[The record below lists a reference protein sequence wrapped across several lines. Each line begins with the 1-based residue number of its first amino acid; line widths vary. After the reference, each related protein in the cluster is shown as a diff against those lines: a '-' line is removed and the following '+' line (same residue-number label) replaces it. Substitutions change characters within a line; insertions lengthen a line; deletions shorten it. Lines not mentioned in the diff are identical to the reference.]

1 MPPTDTAREVQHL
14 LSQQDFGQ
22 ALQVAERWVQKQ
34 PGVLAAW
41 MGVARA
47 ALGIGVLG
55 RADSAI
61 TRAFAMA
68 PKDPQVIFFRSA
80 IDHRIGRS
88 DVAIERLQSLA
99 RMNHPVALDAALA
112 LAEALHRT
120 ARHAE
125 LRQLIAAG
133 GAWLQDER
141 AILYTSRA
149 LSNSDPAAAID
160 VLQQFARSNAAP
172 WLRRFAG
179 FDAVRLLDAA
189 GRYREAFDLA
199 THLHATTDSRFDVR
213 GLEQEVERQRAL
225 LARGAVWCPPRA
237 PALHGI
243 SLVVSLPRSGTT
255 LLEQMLDRHP
265 RVTGIGEYDGIVNL
279 GDDLVG
285 TGLWPDQLTM
295 LTAPQA
301 TAFQK
306 RYVDGA
312 RTLLRPGTTHA
323 FDKMLLT
330 WLWLPAVASVLHG
343 ATALHMARD
352 PRDMAV
358 SLFLSNFHPHAMGWT
373 RSFAEIQRVIAA
385 ERSLLPHALETLQ
398 IPHETVVY
406 ERLVE
411 RPTET
416 VERCLRRMGLPM
428 DAAVLQP
435 ECNTRTVHTLSH
447 DQVRKPINAGSI
459 DRWKNYAWAFDA
471 SWKSLVDMH
480 DRRRA
485 DAA

>member
-47 ALGIGVLG
+47 ALGIGMLG

-125 LRQLIAAG
+125 LRELIAAG

-160 VLQQFARSNAAP
+160 VLQQFARSNAAS

-199 THLHATTDSRFDVR
+199 THLHATTDSRFDAKASSCSDSPSAWVTSWH
-213 GLEQEVERQRAL
+213 AL
-225 LARGAVWCPPRA
+225 LCR
-237 PALHGI
+237 
-243 SLVVSLPRSGTT
+243 
-255 LLEQMLDRHP
+255 
-265 RVTGIGEYDGIVNL
+265 
-279 GDDLVG
+279 
-285 TGLWPDQLTM
+285 
-295 LTAPQA
+295 
-301 TAFQK
+301 
-306 RYVDGA
+306 
-312 RTLLRPGTTHA
+312 
-323 FDKMLLT
+323 
-330 WLWLPAVASVLHG
+330 
-343 ATALHMARD
+343 
-352 PRDMAV
+352 
-358 SLFLSNFHPHAMGWT
+358 
-373 RSFAEIQRVIAA
+373 
-385 ERSLLPHALETLQ
+385 
-398 IPHETVVY
+398 
-406 ERLVE
+406 
-411 RPTET
+411 
-416 VERCLRRMGLPM
+416 
-428 DAAVLQP
+428 
-435 ECNTRTVHTLSH
+435 
-447 DQVRKPINAGSI
+447 
-459 DRWKNYAWAFDA
+459 
-471 SWKSLVDMH
+471 
-480 DRRRA
+480 
-485 DAA
+485 